1 MNEIE
6 RETFEKYNALGY
18 DVIRS
23 GSPDLLLLKD
33 GKIEF
38 VEVKTERSRQLNQNQ
53 KRTINLL
60 KKHGIPV
67 RIEVRR
73 LARLNLYSFPVNLQG
88 RRGRP
93 INCPTFPSWFFKVR
107 PYSSGNFN

>member
-6 RETFEKYNALGY
+6 REAFEKYKALGY
-18 DVIRS
+18 DVISS
-23 GSPDLLLLKD
+23 GIPDLLLLKD

-38 VEVKTERSRQLNQNQ
+38 VEVKTECSRQLNPNQ

-73 LARLNLYSFPVNLQG
+73 LARLNLSSFPVNFRG
-88 RRGRP
+88 RGRP
-93 INCPTFPSWFFKVR
+93 IKCPTFPSWFFKLDD
-107 PYSSGNFN
+107 